1 MIFPLSILIRYN
13 RSIKKNPGLGFPK
26 IPIIKESMIGN
37 AYIEEDKVIYA
48 SNDTNNNKPIS
59 MYESQYVNISEG
71 RIRLLREKKDI
82 TVEEGSDES
91 GNETEVPYFI
101 NMINPH
107 KHNQS
112 VLNRFWSNLE
122 ENECNGTIAKFNCKR
137 HVG

>member
-1 MIFPLSILIRYN
+1 MTFPLSILIRYN
-13 RSIKKNPGLGFPK
+13 RSIKKGPVLGFPR
-26 IPIIKESMIGN
+26 IPVIKESMIGN
-37 AYIEEDKVIYA
+37 PYTEDDKVIYA

-82 TVEEGSDES
+82 TVEEESSDS
-91 GNETEVPYFI
+91 GGETEVPYFI

-107 KHNQS
+107 KHNQN

-122 ENECNGTIAKFNCKR
+122 ENESNKSETQFSCKK